1 MRVFIADDSIL
12 IRNIVKELLA
22 TDPGILVVGEATNGA
37 DAAERVLNLQPD
49 IVIMDVDMPIMNG
62 LESTRLIVAS
72 STIPVLIFTHN
83 TEPELPFKALRLGAV
98 DFLLKPDFSDVNKP
112 EYVISFIDRLKALSR
127 RSNAGKNLAGKPA
140 AMKGADFSAAP
151 APRQTVAANRAAT
164 RLPVFEGTQRSTQTS
179 APQSVNQSG
188 LPRASVIV
196 VGASTGGPQAVSRLL
211 ANLRKPFPLP
221 IVIVQHIETGFDKGY
236 AEWLTSETGQRVVL
250 ATDGEEPGPGTVY
263 VAPTDRHL
271 KFANAHFVLDDGPK
285 VLNQKPS
292 VDTMFA
298 SAARQ
303 YGEQTLG
310 VLLTGMGTDGAD
322 GCAAILAAGG
332 YTVVQDEASSLI
344 YGMPRAAVNRGA
356 ASRILALDAIGP
368 FVDSVAGRPG

>member
-22 TDPGILVVGEATNGA
+22 TDPGIVVVGEATNGA
-37 DAAERVLNLQPD
+37 DAAERVLKLQPD

-62 LESTRLIVAS
+62 LESTRLIAAS
-72 STIPVLIFTHN
+72 SAIPVLIFTHN
-83 TEPELPFKALRLGAV
+83 TEPELPFKALQLGAV

-112 EYVISFIDRLKALSR
+112 AYVTAFIERLRALSR
-127 RSNAGKNLAGKPA
+127 RNAGGRNVPGKPEASRGA
-140 AMKGADFSAAP
+140 AAGAAP
-151 APRQTVAANRAAT
+151 ALRRATAANGAAARIPSLGGAMPDT
-164 RLPVFEGTQRSTQTS
+164 EPPV
-179 APQSVNQSG
+179 AQSMNPPG

-211 ANLRKPFPLP
+211 SGLRKPFPLP
-221 IVIVQHIETGFDKGY
+221 IVLVQHIETGFDKGY
-236 AEWLTSETGQRVVL
+236 AEWLSAETGQRVVL
-250 ATDGEEPGPGTVY
+250 ASDGEEPEPGTVY

-271 KFANAHFVLDDGPK
+271 QFANARFALDDGPK

-303 YGEQTLG
+303 YGALTLG

-322 GCAAILAAGG
+322 GCAAIRAAGG
-332 YTVVQDEASSLI
+332 FTVVQDEASSLI
-344 YGMPRAAVNRGA
+344 YGMPRAATIRGA
-356 ASRILALDAIGP
+356 ASRVLALDAIGP
-368 FVDSVAGRPG
+368 FVDSVAGQP

>member
-37 DAAERVLNLQPD
+37 DAAKRVLDLEPD

-62 LESTRLIVAS
+62 LDATRLIAAS

-83 TEPELPFKALRLGAV
+83 TEPELPFRALQLGAV

-112 EYVISFIDRLKALSR
+112 EYVSAFIDRLKALSR
-127 RSNAGKNLAGKPA
+127 RNHGTKGFVGKPA
-140 AMKGADFSAAP
+140 ALKNTAFAPPPGLRGSATPTSLSESEKKYSESP
-151 APRQTVAANRAAT
+151 AAQ
-164 RLPVFEGTQRSTQTS
+164 PVN
-179 APQSVNQSG
+179 PPG
-188 LPRASVIV
+188 LPRASIIVI
-196 VGASTGGPQAVSRLL
+196 GASTGGPQAVSRLL
-211 ANLRKPFPLP
+211 SSLRKPFPLP
-221 IVIVQHIETGFDKGY
+221 IVLVQHIETGFDKGY
-236 AEWLTSETGQRVVL
+236 AEWLSSETGQRVVL
-250 ATDGEEPGPGTVY
+250 ASDGEEPKPGTVY

-271 KFANAHFVLDDGPK
+271 KFANARFVLDDGPK

-303 YGEQTLG
+303 YGERTLG

-322 GCAAILAAGG
+322 GCAAIRAAGG

-344 YGMPRAAVNRGA
+344 YGMPRAAINRGA
-356 ASRILALDAIGP
+356 ASQVLALDAIGP
-368 FVDSVAGRPG
+368 FVDSVAGRS

>member
-12 IRNIVKELLA
+12 IRNIVKELLD
-22 TDPGILVVGEATNGA
+22 TDPGILLVGEATNGA
-37 DAAERVLNLQPD
+37 DAAERVLNLKPD

-62 LESTRLIVAS
+62 LEATRLIAAS

-83 TEPELPFKALRLGAV
+83 TEPELPFRALQLGAV

-112 EYVISFIDRLKALSR
+112 EYVSAFIARLRALSR
-127 RSNAGKNLAGKPA
+127 RSNGGRSIPGTPDTPDSPA
-140 AMKGADFSAAP
+140 PGRTAAP
-151 APRQTVAANRAAT
+151 AAHRSAAHVSAAAT
-164 RLPVFEGTQRSTQTS
+164 ATRS
-179 APQSVNQSG
+179 SG
-188 LPRASVIV
+188 RPLAMTADLASLPRASVVV

-211 ANLRKPFPLP
+211 SDLRAPFPLP
-221 IVIVQHIETGFDKGY
+221 IVLVQHIETGFDRGY
-236 AEWLTSETGQRVVL
+236 AEWLASETGHRVVL
-250 ATDGEEPGPGTVY
+250 ASDGEEPRPGTVY

-271 KFANAHFVLDDGPK
+271 KFANARFVLDDGPK

-303 YGEQTLG
+303 YGELTLG
-310 VLLTGMGTDGAD
+310 VLLTGMGTDGAE
-322 GCAAILAAGG
+322 GCAAVRSAGG
-332 YTVVQDEASSLI
+332 FTVVQDEASSLI
-344 YGMPRAAVNRGA
+344 YGMPRAAVLRGA

-368 FVDSVAGRPG
+368 FVEAVAGRMR